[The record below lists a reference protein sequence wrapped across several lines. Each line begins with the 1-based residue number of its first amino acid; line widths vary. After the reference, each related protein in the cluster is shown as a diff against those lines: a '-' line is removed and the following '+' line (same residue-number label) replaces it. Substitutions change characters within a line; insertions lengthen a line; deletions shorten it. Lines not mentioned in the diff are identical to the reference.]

1 MITMEGISY
10 VSVIR
15 GFRLSRRMGQTF
27 LVNADIARQEARLAT
42 GMRVVELG
50 AGLGILT
57 RELCAVAKSVLAIEL
72 DRTLFQH
79 LQNELHF
86 DNLTLVHKD
95 FFELDDAEIAGADM
109 LVSNTPYSL
118 SSKTI
123 MWACEHRMQAVLC
136 LQREFVEHMLAKPG
150 TRDYSRLSVLAALQL
165 EVERIRD
172 VGAGNFYPRPK
183 VDSCI
188 IRMRP
193 TNPIGKGVA
202 GFIGVLM
209 SHKKRTVKSAVLSSA
224 RQLRISKSQA
234 RELSEAVRDKSER
247 VFKLEPVAL
256 LSIAEQIE
264 KALPNPT

>member
-1 MITMEGISY
+1 MMTMEGASY

-15 GFRLSRRMGQTF
+15 GLRLSKRMGQTF
-27 LVNADIARQEARLAT
+27 LVNADIARQEAGLAA
-42 GMRVVELG
+42 GMHVVELG

-57 RELCAVAKSVLAIEL
+57 RELCAVAKSVLAVEL
-72 DRTLFQH
+72 DRTLFEH
-79 LQNELHF
+79 LRNELRF

-95 FFELDDAEIAGADM
+95 FFELDDSDMAGADL
-109 LVSNTPYSL
+109 LVSNAPYSL
-118 SSKTI
+118 SSKTV

-150 TRDYSRLSVLAALQL
+150 TRNYSRLSVLAALQL
-165 EVERIRD
+165 DIERIRD
-172 VGAGNFYPRPK
+172 VGAGNFYPKPR

-193 TNPIGKGVA
+193 TKTIGKGAA
-202 GFIGVLM
+202 GLIGILM

-234 RELSEAVRDKSER
+234 RGLSETIGDYRDR
-247 VFKLEPVAL
+247 VFKLEPATL
-256 LSIAEQIE
+256 LSIAERME
-264 KALPNPT
+264 KALPNPI